1 MRKYR
6 RFLWVAPALV
16 LVLVFAGNALAGPN
30 ADAVVTLDIQ
40 LASGDG
46 NTEDDGVTSVTIAG
60 NGTEFDVEIFVSGV
74 TTDLQ
79 GLSIS
84 FDTLD
89 ASGGDVISEVVEA
102 TGDDK
107 GDWEFS
113 IPTTRG
119 TNFAGAG
126 AFTVPTNGYVGTV
139 TFTTQVDVTDVEFSL
154 KVSEFLLTPVSG
166 VADTDTLTVATVL
179 LFNSAPKV
187 TVPAEAAGGV
197 EVPAGGA
204 SDLIRVTAAG
214 FAAGATLTWHV
225 EVTGTGATVDVFDDQ
240 NAMMPGGMF
249 PSTSTFIDIKATD
262 AGGDVSVEVWA
273 NDEAGVE
280 SDRVTLLFSR
290 QLPVELASFG
300 GELIDD
306 SVILNWTTASQ
317 TNNAGWRVLRSVDGL
332 TYEQV
337 GKFVL
342 GAGTSDALQNYSF
355 VDNELPSS
363 QKTFYVLE
371 QIDLDGTVH
380 RSNRIEMLMMG
391 ARFLPA
397 PTEFAVNAYPN
408 PFNPSTTLAY
418 DIPSDA
424 IVNIVIYDAL
434 GQEVRRL
441 VATQRNAG
449 RYTVQWDA
457 RDNLG
462 HGVGSGVYIAKI
474 EAGAFSASQKM
485 LLLK

>member
-6 RFLWVAPALV
+6 RFLWVAPALA

-30 ADAVVTLDIQ
+30 PDAVVTLDIQ

-46 NTEDDGVTSVTIAG
+46 NTEDDGVTSVVLAG
-60 NGTEFDVEIFVSGV
+60 NETEFDVEIFVSGV
-74 TTDLQ
+74 TTDLL

-102 TGDDK
+102 TGDD
-107 GDWEFS
+107 GDWQFS

-119 TNFAGAG
+119 TNFAGSS
-126 AFTVPTNGYVGTV
+126 AFTVPASNYVGTIV
-139 TFTTQVDVTDVEFSL
+139 FETQVDVTDVEFSL
-154 KVSEFLLTPVSG
+154 KVSEFLLTPISG
-166 VADTDTLTVATVL
+166 AADTDTLTVSTIL
-179 LFNSAPKV
+179 LFNSAPKA
-187 TVPAEAAGGV
+187 TIPAEAAGGV
-197 EVPAGGA
+197 EVPSGGA
-204 SDLIRVTAAG
+204 ADPVRVTVAG
-214 FAAGATLTWHV
+214 FAAGANLTWHV
-225 EVTGTGATVDVFDDQ
+225 EVTGTGATIDVFDDAG
-240 NAMMPGGMF
+240 AMMTGNMF

-273 NDEAGVE
+273 ESDGVE
-280 SDRVTLLFSR
+280 SERVTLMFSR

-300 GELIDD
+300 GALVDD

-317 TNNAGWRVLRSVDGL
+317 TNNAGWRVLRSLDGV

-355 VDNELPSS
+355 ADNKLPSS
-363 QKTFYVLE
+363 EKAFYVLE

-380 RSNRIEMLMMG
+380 RSNRIEMLMG

-418 DIPSDA
+418 DLPSDA

-449 RYTVQWDA
+449 RYTIQWDA

-474 EAGAFSASQKM
+474 EAGSFSASQKM